1 MTEALD
7 RARNTVVAALD
18 GSAGDPEGD
27 FLAAAYR
34 LRGNL
39 SAYDPAMVIN
49 TVNAM
54 LAGWQIPPGAVTL
67 TPGSVTGFGHRV
79 PQTELLIPHPGP
91 WARNAGP
98 GGLAACIE
106 AVLGAQSTGPWPT
119 ACRPPTPPPP
129 SSPATRLSPGSSPF
143 RWSRLPWCRAT
154 YCASPAWAG
163 HACRSATT
171 RRTGW
176 SRYAARSRPHRP
188 GLRQCAGCSPA
199 GVRPGGT
206 EPAGPGRPALG
217 GRRIPWCRMGHLP
230 VCWLRAR
237 QGPPYGGRRG
247 DVPCWGVRAATPQ
260 P

>member
-1 MTEALD
+1 MQRARLVAMASDAEIYSVTEALD

-106 AVLGAQSTGPWPT
+106 AVLGAQSTAYILTDNEMPGLSQSQALADGLQAANT
-119 ACRPPTPPPP
+119 AAAQQPGYTALTWLVTVPVVEAAMVQGNLLRFT
-129 SSPATRLSPGSSPF
+129 SLGGARLQIRHDP
-143 RWSRLPWCRAT
+143 
-154 YCASPAWAG
+154 
-163 HACRSATT
+163 
-171 RRTGW
+171 
-176 SRYAARSRPHRP
+176 PHR
-188 GLRQCAGCSPA
+188 LVEIR
-199 GVRPGGT
+199 RP
-206 EPAGPGRPALG
+206 
-217 GRRIPWCRMGHLP
+217 
-230 VCWLRAR
+230 
-237 QGPPYGGRRG
+237 
-247 DVPCWGVRAATPQ
+247 
-260 P
+260 